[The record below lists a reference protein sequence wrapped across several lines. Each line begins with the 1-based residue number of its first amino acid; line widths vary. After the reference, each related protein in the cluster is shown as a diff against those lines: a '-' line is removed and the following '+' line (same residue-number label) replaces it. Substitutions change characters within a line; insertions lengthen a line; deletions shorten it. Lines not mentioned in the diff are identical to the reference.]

1 MSMCMYLYKIDVL
14 LSFLARNIGSLGA
27 SLDKEDSGNAP
38 MMVVFVIIIS
48 RVTVT
53 ITGYSF

>member
-1 MSMCMYLYKIDVL
+1 MCMYLYKIDVL